1 MGLMRTVLGRRR
13 WIAALLALSVPL
25 AMMGGVAIGDG
36 DATVPS
42 DRVDPPSRWFTR
54 IAPDLPPSERRAVAL
69 GRRLFLVDWQ
79 VAPGPD
85 PALDGLGPTFGR
97 VSCAGCHRNNARG
110 AAPEDPA
117 AAMTAVIRVATTA
130 ADADG
135 HPLFGRQVNPRA
147 IAGVRPEGWVRIAW
161 DERPGVYG
169 DGTPFTLRRP
179 RYRLYDGG
187 SDGEPT
193 AVAAAV
199 RVAPALIGMGL
210 IDAVPIDAIRAHADP
225 EDADGDG
232 ISGRISTTIDLTTGE
247 RRIGRFGWQAEA
259 ASLADQTALAAH
271 EDMGLTSARFP
282 NENCTSRQ
290 AACAGA
296 ARGTTLDLSARQID
310 QLVWY
315 LRALAVPPGRPVS
328 ESAAGRRL
336 FDDAGCGACHRP
348 TLPIVTDTAWLGG
361 GTIIEPYT
369 DLLLHDMGA
378 GLAEGFGGAD
388 GRGREWRTAPLW
400 GIGRSAAAA
409 GHDTYLHDG
418 RARGLAEAILWH
430 GGEAWPARERFRM
443 MSARDR
449 EALLAFLRSL

>member
-1 MGLMRTVLGRRR
+1 MGLMRAVLDRLW
-13 WIAALLALSVPL
+13 WIAAVPALSVPL
-25 AMMGGVAIGDG
+25 AVTASMAIGG
-36 DATVPS
+36 SDATVSS

-54 IAPDLPPSERRAVAL
+54 ITSDLPPSERRAVAL

-79 VAPGPD
+79 VAPGSD

-110 AAPEDPA
+110 AAPEDPTM
-117 AAMTAVIRVATTA
+117 AMTAVIRVGTA
-130 ADADG
+130 AAGVDG

-179 RYRLYDGG
+179 RYRLHDGR
-187 SDGEPT
+187 SEVEPT
-193 AVAAAV
+193 AAAGV
-199 RVAPALIGMGL
+199 RVAPPLVGMGL
-210 IDAVPIDAIRAHADP
+210 IEAVPADVIRAYADP

-232 ISGRISTTIDLTTGE
+232 ISGRVSTTTDLTTGE
-247 RRIGRFGWQAEA
+247 RRMGRFGWRAEA

-282 NENCTSRQ
+282 EENCPDRQ
-290 AACAGA
+290 AACAAA

-310 QLVWY
+310 QLVLY

-328 ESAAGRRL
+328 GSAAGRRL
-336 FDDAGCGACHRP
+336 FDDAGCSACHRP
-348 TLPIVTDTAWLGG
+348 TLPIVTDSAWLGDNA
-361 GTIIEPYT
+361 IIEPFT

-430 GGEAWPARERFRM
+430 GGEAWLAREHFRM